1 MRHDVV
7 HVARDAVALLLDDV
21 AVLDEFALAIRGLLA
36 ADLAEPSVV
45 AAPEMPLASEP
56 GPWMIRARAL
66 AVLPDDKAS
75 LSLNGAALNGEKV
88 GVSNSV
94 VPELDITYFFTDN
107 IAAELILGTTPHTAR
122 GSGSIASLGEIGKAW
137 LLPPTLTL
145 QYHFNATETIK
156 PYIGAGVNYTVFYSE
171 EPRGDFSSFNMKN
184 TFGVALQAGVDI
196 KLDEH
201 WGLNFDVKKLFLEP
215 EVNATLP
222 GAGAVSGKVK
232 LDPWLIGTGI
242 SYRF

>member
-1 MRHDVV
+1 MPTR
-7 HVARDAVALLLDDV
+7 AILPS
-21 AVLDEFALAIRGLLA
+21 AVLFAALAAPLALATA
-36 ADLAEPSVV
+36 ADLSEPGAV

-56 GPWMIRARAL
+56 GPWMVRGRAL
-66 AVLPDDKAS
+66 AVLPDDKGT
-75 LSLNGAALNGEKV
+75 LYLNGSALDGEKV

-122 GSGSIASLGEIGKAW
+122 GSGSIAGLGEIGKAW

-145 QYHFNATETIK
+145 QYHFNVTDEIK
-156 PYIGAGVNYTVFYSE
+156 PYVGAGVNYTMFYNE
-171 EPRGDFSSFNMKN
+171 KPRGDFSSFNLKN

-196 KLDEH
+196 KLDDH